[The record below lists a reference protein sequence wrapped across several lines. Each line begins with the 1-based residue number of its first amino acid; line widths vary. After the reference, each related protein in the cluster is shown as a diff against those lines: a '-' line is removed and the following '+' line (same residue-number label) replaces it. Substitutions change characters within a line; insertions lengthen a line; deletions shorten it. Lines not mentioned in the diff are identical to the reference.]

1 MKLAQDIIVAAAD
14 LEHMVGAMFL
24 AAGLPAQWAQR
35 EAEVLIW
42 ADLRGVGSHGVLRVP
57 SYIAGMKHGM
67 RRGDADIRTIFEK
80 GALAIIEADRGP
92 GLHAMRLA
100 MDKAIA
106 LSQTHAIG
114 WVALRNATHTGPM
127 GFYVRQA
134 ADQDLIGIAM
144 SASRPLMAYYGTRT
158 AAAGTAPLAI
168 GVPCLGGKAMV
179 LDMANAAITIGNLA
193 QARMSGKTLPKDV
206 ALDAQGRMTTDP
218 ARAVTPMPVAGPK
231 GAGLALMIECLASLM
246 SGSPLLTTAF
256 DEPALRNQHL
266 QNGVCIAVDPTLFL
280 GPDVMAGEVD
290 RLARGV
296 KAEPMAEG
304 FDEILMPG
312 ERGDREASH
321 RREHGIPL
329 PVELWNELVT
339 AAKRLGVQP
348 AESALTAGG

>member
-1 MKLAQDIIVAAAD
+1 MAHDIIVNAAD
-14 LEHMVGAMFL
+14 LERMVGAMFV
-24 AAGLPAQWAQR
+24 AAGLPAPWAQR

-114 WVALRNATHTGPM
+114 WVALRNGTHTGPM

-134 ADQDLIGIAM
+134 ADQGLIGIAM
-144 SASRPLMAYYGTRT
+144 SASRPLMAYHGTRT
-158 AAAGTAPLAI
+158 AAVGTAPLAI
-168 GVPCLGGKAMV
+168 GVPRLSNTGTGGEALV

-193 QARMSGKTLPKDV
+193 QARMSGKRLPDNV

-218 ARAVTPMPVAGPK
+218 AQAVTPMPVAGPK

-256 DEPALRNQHL
+256 DEPALRHQHL

-312 ERGDREASH
+312 ERGDREAQH
-321 RREHGIPL
+321 RRVHGIPL
-329 PVELWNELVT
+329 PAQLWSELVAT
-339 AAKRLGVQP
+339 AQRLGVPP
-348 AESALTAGG
+348 AAGRPS

>member
-1 MKLAQDIIVAAAD
+1 
-14 LEHMVGAMFL
+14 
-24 AAGLPAQWAQR
+24 
-35 EAEVLIW
+35 
-42 ADLRGVGSHGVLRVP
+42 
-57 SYIAGMKHGM
+57 
-67 RRGDADIRTIFEK
+67 
-80 GALAIIEADRGP
+80 
-92 GLHAMRLA
+92 
-100 MDKAIA
+100 
-106 LSQTHAIG
+106 
-114 WVALRNATHTGPM
+114 M

-134 ADQDLIGIAM
+134 ADQGLVGIAM

-168 GVPCLGGKAMV
+168 GVPRLGGQAMV